1 MVKNKQ
7 NIFIKAEITDY
18 EGNGEY
24 WVRIADEDN
33 SRLVDKNF
41 IFESI
46 DTSIF
51 PEEVSGILGR
61 ILDEVNLPPDIESE
75 VSELY
80 QKSTKLL

>member
-33 SRLVDKNF
+33 SRLIDKDF
-41 IFESI
+41 IFKSI

-51 PEEVSGILGR
+51 PEEVSGVLGR